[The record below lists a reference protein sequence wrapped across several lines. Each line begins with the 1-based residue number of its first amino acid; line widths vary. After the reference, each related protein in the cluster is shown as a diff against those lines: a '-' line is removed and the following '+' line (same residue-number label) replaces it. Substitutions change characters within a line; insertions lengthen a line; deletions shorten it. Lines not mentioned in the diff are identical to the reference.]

1 MPDWRSHIIVAIV
14 FGACFCLSP
23 RLSLAEEIPQKIASE
38 EARKLVQLATGEVSL
53 EYDGASEYDQ
63 FFVFEAL
70 GPEAGSSFFKVNPW
84 TGDVWDES
92 GCKKMSTPR
101 LRKLQ
106 AKIRQ
111 RFTKD
116 ELKGY
121 QKLRKIRPEC
131 VTD

>member
-14 FGACFCLSP
+14 FGAYCCLSP
-23 RLSLAEEIPQKIASE
+23 RLSLAGEIPQKIASE
-38 EARKLVQLATGEVSL
+38 EARKLALLATGEVSL
-53 EYDGASEYDQ
+53 ENDGPSEYDQ

-92 GCKKMSTPR
+92 GCKKMSTPG

-106 AKIRQ
+106 SKIRQ
-111 RFTKD
+111 KFTKD
-116 ELKGY
+116 ELREY

>member
-1 MPDWRSHIIVAIV
+1 MPDWRRHIIVAIML
-14 FGACFCLSP
+14 GACCSLAP

-38 EARKLVQLATGEVSL
+38 EARKLALLATGEVSL
-53 EYDGASEYDQ
+53 EYDGPSKYDQ

-84 TGDVWDES
+84 TGDVWDEW
-92 GCKKMSTPR
+92 GCKKLSTPG

-106 AKIRQ
+106 AKIRK

-116 ELKGY
+116 ELKEY